1 MVLPE
6 VAAEVGV
13 EVTVEVV
20 ADPTVTMLGRE
31 TRDQRMLMLARV
43 AKVAAAPPPPSR
55 PSPNQSMI
63 R

>member
-13 EVTVEVV
+13 EVVT
-20 ADPTVTMLGRE
+20 DPTVSMLDSE
-31 TRDQRMLMLARV
+31 TRDQKMLIPARV
-43 AKVAAAPPPPSR
+43 AKVVAAPPPPSR